1 MGRWSL
7 LAVGLSM
14 RGRASVGRG
23 ESAGGEACPC
33 GGRAGAGRAPFG
45 DATRGSLLAMRPVHA
60 GEGEREESPLR
71 GCYTRESAGGKFL
84 AYEFDSDVYLGHQ
97 PAHGVICVRA
107 NPESLT
113 RKSPNT
119 TIRDD
124 RPRG

>member
-1 MGRWSL
+1 
-7 LAVGLSM
+7 M
-14 RGRASVGRG
+14 RGGGEREEREVCWRRDLSHAGEAGAGRG
-23 ESAGGEACPC
+23 ESAGGETCPC
-33 GGRAGAGRAPFG
+33 GGGRAL
-45 DATRGSLLAMRPVHA
+45 REESLLAMRPVHA